1 MNFAP
6 TVLTQAEAA
15 DVVRAGLQA
24 LAEGASGVDL
34 GGLQRFDSAAIA
46 ALLAWRRAAAAR
58 GVPLQV
64 TGMPD
69 GLESLARVYGVSH
82 LLHG

>member
-24 LAEGASGVDL
+24 LADGATGIDL
-34 GGLQRFDSAAIA
+34 GGLQRFDSTAVA
-46 ALLAWRRAAAAR
+46 ALLEWRRAAAAR
-58 GVPLQV
+58 GVPLRV

-69 GLESLARVYGVSH
+69 GLESLARVYGVSD
-82 LLHG
+82 LLQG